1 MDNFLWNKATD
12 IVDGD
17 VTKNIKVDSSEVNLN
32 KVGTYPIYF
41 TVTDALGNEASK
53 SKSTVQIVDT
63 SSPALTID
71 KLEISY
77 PTGKTV
83 SDKQFLQD
91 IGTKVTNSYGTVKV
105 TTNLSKIVD
114 WDKAGQYKVTV
125 TATNSSGGVAE
136 KTILLTVK
144 NTDASFI
151 AIPSKND
158 NNNKPAKNI
167 PKTGDTLNTELIVFS
182 VMSLLVG
189 GWLFLRRKTKV
200 KTK

>member
-1 MDNFLWNKATD
+1 M
-12 IVDGD
+12 
-17 VTKNIKVDSSEVNLN
+17 
-32 KVGTYPIYF
+32 
-41 TVTDALGNEASK
+41 
-53 SKSTVQIVDT
+53 QIVDT
-63 SSPALTID
+63 SSPELTID

-114 WDKAGQYKVTV
+114 WNKAGKYKVTV

-144 NTDASFI
+144 NSDSSFI
-151 AIPSKND
+151 AVPSKDD
-158 NNNKPAKNI
+158 NKNKPAKNI
-167 PKTGDTLNTELIVFS
+167 PKTGDTLNTELIV
-182 VMSLLVG
+182 MGMMLLLVG
-189 GWLFLRRKTKV
+189 GWMFLRRKTKV